1 MLNESEHELSGDQT
15 IANSPT
21 GYLVFNGRP
30 DNETAQPLTSLED
43 LENDIRAFTEGQ
55 ALDALR
61 EAGFGCESARLER
74 WQFPINGVNDTAGV
88 PSHTSGAVMCP

>member
-15 IANSPT
+15 IANSST

-43 LENDIRAFTEGQ
+43 LENDIRAAKPSTLYAKQ
-55 ALDALR
+55 VLDASQP
-61 EAGFGCESARLER
+61 GWSDGSS
-74 WQFPINGVNDTAGV
+74 
-88 PSHTSGAVMCP
+88 PSME

>member
-15 IANSPT
+15 IANSST

-43 LENDIRAFTEGQ
+43 LENDIRAFTEGE
-55 ALDALR
+55 D
-61 EAGFGCESARLER
+61 G
-74 WQFPINGVNDTAGV
+74 
-88 PSHTSGAVMCP
+88 

>member
-15 IANSPT
+15 IANSST

-30 DNETAQPLTSLED
+30 DNETAQPLTSPED
-43 LENDIRAFTEGQ
+43 LENDIRAFTEGE

-61 EAGFGCESARLER
+61 ESRFWMRVSQAGAMAVSRQ
-74 WQFPINGVNDTAGV
+74 WVNDLVSIEVWV
-88 PSHTSGAVMCP
+88 PQLG

>member
-15 IANSPT
+15 IANSST

-43 LENDIRAFTEGQ
+43 LEDIRAFTEGE
-55 ALDALR
+55 D
-61 EAGFGCESARLER
+61 G
-74 WQFPINGVNDTAGV
+74 
-88 PSHTSGAVMCP
+88 